1 MIKWA
6 ASAFILFIIYVIY
19 LANSGA
25 DQHIFFVFIRWLPY
39 GDKFGHLG
47 LIGMLALLVNLAMGL
62 RVFRGWYFGRTP
74 ILLGTIII
82 SILVILEEFSQL
94 FLINRT
100 FDLGDLAFDFI
111 GIVLANGAAATWLAY
126 QDHKRMQSI

>member
-1 MIKWA
+1 MIKWIA
-6 ASAFILFIIYVIY
+6 GAFILFIFYTIY
-19 LANSGA
+19 LANNA
-25 DQHIFFVFIRWLPY
+25 AHDHIFFVFVKWLPY

-47 LIGMLALLVNLAMGL
+47 LIGTLALLVNLAIGL
-62 RVFRGWYFGRTP
+62 KVFRGWYFGRTP

-111 GIVLANGAAATWLAY
+111 GIVLANWAAATWLAY